1 MNPDK
6 CAKKSGPQNPN
17 RSSRASTNRLTAGM
31 TRRSFIRTGFGAL
44 AVPMVGG
51 CLGST
56 TDVSGPNDSDP
67 PRFTARP
74 GTPTETPTLGLS
86 ELGLGGGRDGLM
98 YVPES
103 YSPDTPAPLFVGL
116 HGAGGEG
123 SNWASYPDRAEERGM
138 VFLAP
143 DSRSYTWDL
152 MTGPDYYFG
161 PDVEFLDAMLQHTF
175 DRCRID
181 PTRIALGG
189 FSDGASYLI
198 SLGLCNG
205 DLFSHLVAYSPGYY
219 VIVDPWVGTPE
230 IYVSHGQQDD
240 VLSFEHTRDT
250 IVPTLRESG
259 YDVTFHE
266 FEGGHE
272 VPSEVSEAALDWF
285 LGPA

>member
-1 MNPDK
+1 MKSRTPAKIPGLPNINLSSSASAEHDK
-6 CAKKSGPQNPN
+6 
-17 RSSRASTNRLTAGM
+17 AGM
-31 TRRSFIRTGFGAL
+31 SRRSFIRSSVGAVAL
-44 AVPMVGG
+44 SMIGG
-51 CLGST
+51 CSSSPTSVDRG
-56 TDVSGPNDSDP
+56 P

-86 ELGLGGGRDGLM
+86 ELGPGGGRDGLM

-116 HGAGGEG
+116 HGASGAG
-123 SNWASYPDRAEERGM
+123 SDWASYPDRAEERGM

-219 VIVDPWVGTPE
+219 VIVDPWVGTPA

-259 YDVTFHE
+259 YDVTFNG
-266 FEGGHE
+266 FEGVHE

-285 LGPA
+285 LG